1 MCNYVCLCECA
12 CVCVAVNIDG
22 CYIWIVND
30 LTDWNTFF
38 FKVHFLLFYI
48 GIVFVS
54 RGVCLC
60 VAVNSHDCYIWICK

>member
-1 MCNYVCLCECA
+1 MISPIGIL
-12 CVCVAVNIDG
+12 
-22 CYIWIVND
+22 
-30 LTDWNTFF
+30 F

-48 GIVFVS
+48 GIVFGS